1 QVPHRPPASPE
12 GPFGWGTDWVAG
24 VGTPA
29 AGGRHAEDII
39 EPASCYS
46 SAGDRGFTDD
56 VMSRRVKRHQNAD
69 ASDRVVSCTRTKDR
83 GRYLPEWVAYHW
95 AMGVDEMNIFDDD
108 SVDDTRE
115 VLEPFVRAGIV
126 QFQRRHIDP
135 RNATAT
141 PRSAAMPPLTEC
153 VESYRGMHDG
163 GDRLAPRWVVLLDT
177 DEFLWAREAGEIGL
191 PEALE
196 ARSTTCCLQVSTVQH
211 GTSGF
216 SKSPRGLLLENFL
229 THADPTS
236 PELNGP
242 PKVFL
247 RFRDDASGTASE
259 SSGEDVNPPVSVS
272 SFLGGGGGGGGGG
285 VMEMRE
291 GCRCEEAGVGDFA
304 VRRYPMTREDVAA
317 RGMRYSTLL
326 QWQQQQQRPRQAMT
340 REVVE
345 FDESLETAALND
357 HKSDAMV
364 EWSCVVRRLLDRAAN
379 GKHFVT
385 GRPQASLSPH
395 HPITHGARAMD
406 PYGEEE
412 LRRTEACMSA
422 VRASPAAAADT
433 AWGSADSSPEWLQH
447 LCSTRYV
454 FVHSFENTG
463 EAAVMRSLAS
473 HPWVRV
479 HGGQGAVGG
488 EGSSLTSV
496 FSSPRER
503 EGMTETVLSELCGC
517 SKEGSSAAGCWR
529 YCPDLQKRLLAPE
542 EINGARRQLVQDWL
556 LRVNLKPKKPAVVL
570 AERDTDM
577 LVASKQGLFPFVS
590 TSLLTVRH
598 PICTTTLGTGDAD
611 GKCDAGVGCGAAAG
625 LREWREVWW
634 QVLIEQV
641 PRTVNETIWV
651 VRFEDL
657 MSQEENAASA
667 LWAAVGLP
675 PISPYLPPAT
685 TKPAVIPIPKKR
697 RDQHHRQ
704 RQLQHQTLPQQEQQQ
719 RPLDSGR
726 RRRLIMG
733 DATSRASPTVRNT
746 AIPTTCRLRIGAC
759 EKDPACKLELLRSA
773 SLLDFFGYGGVGE
786 LLNSQRFLWGK

>member
-1 QVPHRPPASPE
+1 
-12 GPFGWGTDWVAG
+12 
-24 VGTPA
+24 
-29 AGGRHAEDII
+29 
-39 EPASCYS
+39 
-46 SAGDRGFTDD
+46 
-56 VMSRRVKRHQNAD
+56 
-69 ASDRVVSCTRTKDR
+69 
-83 GRYLPEWVAYHW
+83 
-95 AMGVDEMNIFDDD
+95 
-108 SVDDTRE
+108 
-115 VLEPFVRAGIV
+115 
-126 QFQRRHIDP
+126 
-135 RNATAT
+135 
-141 PRSAAMPPLTEC
+141 
-153 VESYRGMHDG
+153 MHDG

-196 ARSTTCCLQVSTVQH
+196 SRSTTCCLQVSTVQH

-216 SKSPRGLLLENFL
+216 PKSPRGLLLENFL

-242 PKVFL
+242 PKVIL

-272 SFLGGGGGGGGGG
+272 SFLGDGDGGG
-285 VMEMRE
+285 VTEMRE

-317 RGMRYSTLL
+317 RGRRYSTVL
-326 QWQQQQQRPRQAMT
+326 QWQQQQQRRAMT
-340 REVVE
+340 REAVE

-379 GKHFVT
+379 GKHLVT

-395 HPITHGARAMD
+395 HPISHGARAMD

-422 VRASPAAAADT
+422 VRASPAAADT
-433 AWGSADSSPEWLQH
+433 AWGSPDSSPEWLQH
-447 LCSTRYV
+447 LCFTRYV
-454 FVHSFENTG
+454 FVHSFEDAG

-488 EGSSLTSV
+488 EGSSLTTV

-503 EGMTETVLSELCGC
+503 EGMAETVLSELCGC

-529 YCPDLQKRLLAPE
+529 YCPDLQQRLLAPE

-570 AERDTDM
+570 VERDTDM

-598 PICTTTLGTGDAD
+598 PICTTALETGDAD
-611 GKCDAGVGCGAAAG
+611 GKCGTAAG
-625 LREWREVWW
+625 LREWREVWR

-641 PRTVNETIWV
+641 PRTVNGTIWV

-657 MSQEENAASA
+657 LSQEENAASA

-685 TKPAVIPIPKKR
+685 TKPAVIPISKKR
-697 RDQHHRQ
+697 RDQQHLR
-704 RQLQHQTLPQQEQQQ
+704 RRRLQHQTLPQQEQQQ
-719 RPLDSGR
+719 RPLGSGR

-733 DATSRASPTVRNT
+733 DATSRASSTVRNT

-786 LLNSQRFLWGK
+786 LLNSQRFLWGKEELEWLGKRLAAEPSELLDVLNGRERGGRLDFDSDDEPSVILLQPPQA